1 MITLEDIARQ
11 AGVSHSTVSR
21 ALADSPLVH
30 PDTKKRIQDLARKA
44 GYQVNQVARNLRFQS
59 TRTIGLVVPE
69 VSNPY
74 YPKLIQQVADLAR
87 ESGYSL
93 QLHLSGADQGSENTC
108 LASLREQRVDGILLV
123 TAERGLVARGQV
135 NALVASDVPIVLMGW
150 VEDAEHIDMV
160 MGDDAKGGYA
170 LAQHLIGLGHRSIA
184 ILGKP
189 SHRGGY
195 DRLFGFKT
203 ALEKAG
209 VALSEE
215 MQLVA
220 NSDAEVKSGVIQL
233 IGLAAPPTAIF
244 AYQDSLAALVIGHL
258 TDMCIPIPQ
267 AMTVVGFDNLDL
279 ATYICPHLTTVGGHI
294 EPLAAQFVNLLI
306 ARIRKTH
313 PNTSPQRVVIT
324 PQLVVRGSCAPPR
337 RESSITKK
345 TSSPEGY
352 YQQLPTRNTQET
364 TR

>member
-30 PDTKKRIQDLARKA
+30 PDTKKRIQDLAREA

-93 QLHLSGADQGSENTC
+93 QLHLSGADQAAENTC

-123 TAERGLVARGQV
+123 TAERGR
-135 NALVASDVPIVLMGW
+135 W

-203 ALEKAG
+203 ALEEAG
-209 VALSEE
+209 LVLSEE

-233 IGLAAPPTAIF
+233 IGLTAPPTAIF

-258 TDMCIPIPQ
+258 ADMCIPIPQ

-364 TR
+364 SR